1 MVKTEL
7 LYRIENRSIFVT
19 QFKGS
24 RFDALNKIGFS
35 FTLSE
40 L

>member
-7 LYRIENRSIFVT
+7 LHGTENRSIFVT
-19 QFKGS
+19 QFKWS
-24 RFDALNKIGFS
+24 RFDAINKIGFS

>member
-7 LYRIENRSIFVT
+7 LHGTENRSIFVT
-19 QFKGS
+19 QFKWS
-24 RFDALNKIGFS
+24 RFGALNKIGFS

>member
-7 LYRIENRSIFVT
+7 LHGTENRSIFVT

-24 RFDALNKIGFS
+24 RFDALNRIGFS